1 MKRHALF
8 VGVDE
13 YADPTI
19 QNLAFPT
26 KDAIDLAGAFEWSL
40 KFDRVEKLAN
50 PEHAD
55 DILDVVGDMTEG
67 LGAGDL
73 FFFFFAGHGFRVKE
87 NHVLVCSLDRSRD
100 LEDEDAGLRVG
111 RLKKWLR
118 GPWNRMIVLDAC
130 QNDIRAT
137 RGADTG
143 VTARDLSLI
152 HDANPERSVG
162 DGAQVIVTSCSEG
175 QKALEVEKLKH
186 GLFTSALLESVK
198 AFADGHRLLDPD
210 LLKADLSGRM
220 QRLANDYCHG
230 EMQVPMFTIPG
241 NNRIVLLEGSIS
253 SVATPP
259 TSAPALVVCPVCGK
273 KNRPEETFKCRVCGR
288 DDLCL
293 EHRDRT
299 TFLCDDCEKSR
310 KAKEGMD
317 WFQKGED
324 FLNGSN
330 GCRQDHDEAVKC
342 YRKAAELGNR
352 SACHKYGDLL
362 FNGRMGVEKNIQN
375 ALEYY
380 LQADANDAWVQYN
393 VGSCYLHFYQE
404 TKNGED
410 GKRAVMWLRK
420 SADAG
425 IPWACVKMGDCYRD
439 GIGVGQD
446 FVQAASWYRRA
457 REQNPENENGAF
469 QWAEWC
475 LGNLYRN
482 GQGVERDLDEA
493 LNWFRKAAVR
503 KQEAATCSEAAAAE
517 VEAEQ
522 KAKEESSRQA
532 WEESWCN
539 AWEKT
544 KCISQEGVVS
554 NVKEETGRK
563 EKEATSR
570 MVKREVERKS
580 DPKPNGRYQEIANG
594 LTWSF
599 EVNNEKATIGSFSS
613 CTFAI
618 PKDSEG
624 SITIPSALGGCLVT
638 AIGDNAFK
646 GCQGLTSVTIP
657 ESVTTIGK
665 EAFGFC
671 KRLTS
676 MTIPRAVTSIGY
688 SAFVYCDALA
698 SVTILSRKLMLET
711 NPFKGCRNLTTWILP
726 GGDFPF
732 VSQGVFLLSKDGK
745 TLLAGPAAKGDV
757 TIPYGVTR
765 IGESAFSF
773 CERLTSVTIP
783 RSVTK
788 IDSHAFSFCDGLA
801 SVTIPRSVTSIGYA
815 SFGHC
820 RSLSLLTKMRLKARA
835 RECL

>member
-1 MKRHALF
+1 
-8 VGVDE
+8 V
-13 YADPTI
+13 
-19 QNLAFPT
+19 N
-26 KDAIDLAGAFEWSL
+26 DATDLNGFFKFGAGY
-40 KFDRVEKLAN
+40 DRVELLQN
-50 PEHAD
+50 PTGKK
-55 DILDVVGDMTEG
+55 DILGAVRSLTAELGPGD
-67 LGAGDL
+67 
-73 FFFFFAGHGFRVKE
+73 FFLFFFAGHGFCVGE
-87 NHVLVCSLDRSRD
+87 NHVLVCADD
-100 LEDEDAGLRVG
+100 LYEDVKHEYDGLPLGQLKG
-111 RLKKWLR
+111 RLSGSFDSALL
-118 GPWNRMIVLDAC
+118 LDAC
-130 QNDIRAT
+130 QSDILAT
-137 RGADTG
+137 RGGEGIAE
-143 VTARDLSLI
+143 RDLSLI
-152 HDANPERSVG
+152 LEVPSGRLG
-162 DGAQVIVTSCSEG
+162 CGALTVVTSCDAGQTAVELSERR
-175 QKALEVEKLKH
+175 H
-186 GLFTSALLESVK
+186 GLFTTALL
-198 AFADGHRLLDPD
+198 D
-210 LLKADLSGRM
+210 LLKEAQGAHARLDLSDAFRVSLGRRM
-220 QRLANDYCHG
+220 GEIAARSGFPSEQRPRFSCTGDSC
-230 EMQVPMFTIPG
+230 F
-241 NNRIVLLEGSIS
+241 VLLEGRAS
-253 SVATPP
+253 SPSEQEPATSPA
-259 TSAPALVVCPVCGK
+259 SALVICPVCGK
-273 KNRPEETFKCRVCGR
+273 KNDPKDTFKCRVCGR

-613 CTFAI
+613 CTFVI

-676 MTIPRAVTSIGY
+676 MTIPRAVTSIGD

-765 IGESAFSF
+765 IGESAFCF

-820 RSLSLLTKMRLKARA
+820 RSLSLLTKMRLKARD